1 MKLLL
6 LLLLPL
12 AEIATYIKVGGLLGV
27 WATIGLTIA
36 TAVIGVLLVRM
47 QGFMLLMD
55 VRHAFARGE
64 LPAQAAL
71 EGVVLLICGALLL
84 VPGFISDA
92 LGFLGLIPALRRRL
106 VKRFA
111 PALRMPV
118 PPRAPGQNR
127 DVIEGDWPRE

>member
-27 WATIGLTIA
+27 WPTIGLTIA
-36 TAVIGVLLVRM
+36 TAVLGMLLVRM

-55 VRHAFARGE
+55 VRNAFARGE

-71 EGVVLLICGALLL
+71 EGVVLLISGALLL

-118 PPRAPGQNR
+118 SPRTPGSHT
-127 DVIEGDWPRE
+127 DVIEGDWTRE

>member
-27 WATIGLTIA
+27 WPTIALTIA
-36 TAVIGVLLVRM
+36 TAMLGVWLVRM
-47 QGFMLLMD
+47 QGFMLLMK
-55 VRHAFARGE
+55 VRKALAQGE

-71 EGVVLLICGALLL
+71 EGVVLLISGALLL

-92 LGFLGLIPALRRRL
+92 LGFLGLFPPLRRHL

-111 PALRMPV
+111 PTLRMSV
-118 PPRAPGQNR
+118 SPRSQGQQN
-127 DVIEGDWPRE
+127 DAIEGDWTRE